1 MNYMKRQEARLDAI
15 ELKLGQCSIDEVRDK
30 WTMEQIDNASTNI
43 LEKAK
48 EDRLELEAKVTKI
61 YVDHLLLENEIGP
74 GEECKFPNLIQYTKH
89 QFSKQHENYLQT
101 NRDIAAH
108 RLDFE
113 QLDEKCTNQFEKE
126 IPTEM
131 HLKQEGINE
140 CKRMIWELENNTL
153 K

>member
-1 MNYMKRQEARLDAI
+1 MKVGAARVPTLGGNKGLADWHGNY
-15 ELKLGQCSIDEVRDK
+15 KLGPSRGTC
-30 WTMEQIDNASTNI
+30 

-61 YVDHLLLENEIGP
+61 YVDHLLVENEIGP